1 MERNRG
7 KFFLLAI
14 GAMLAAALSACQK
27 EQQGGSVL
35 DPDPGSYKGAK
46 VTDLSPETLA
56 ALDKR
61 AQRQE
66 FYNVGGQQ

>member
-1 MERNRG
+1 MVPSRG
-7 KFFLLAI
+7 RFILLAM
-14 GAMLAAALSACQK
+14 GAMLAAALSACLK

-46 VTDLSPETLA
+46 VTELSPETLA
-56 ALDKR
+56 ALAKR

-66 FYNVGGQQ
+66 FYNVGGQR

>member
-7 KFFLLAI
+7 KFVLLAI
-14 GAMLAAALSACQK
+14 GAMLAAALFACQK
-27 EQQGGSVL
+27 EQKGGSVL

-46 VTDLSPETLA
+46 VTELSPETLA
-56 ALDKR
+56 ALAMR

-66 FYNVGGQQ
+66 FYNVGGPR

>member
-1 MERNRG
+1 MEGSRG

-14 GAMLAAALSACQK
+14 GAMLVAALSACQK
-27 EQQGGSVL
+27 EQPGGSVL

-56 ALDKR
+56 ALAKR

-66 FYNVGGQQ
+66 FYNVGGPR